1 MLQYDLIIIGGGASG
16 LSAGVSA
23 LKNGIKKVLILE
35 RDSDLGGNLNLFIH
49 GGFGEYYLGEEVTGP
64 ELGSKLINDFKEA
77 GGEYKLDTEVLEVTQ
92 NKVITYVN
100 PEEGVKDIKG
110 CSVIMASG
118 CRERFTGNINIPIH
132 KYTGIYSLVAAHRLI
147 NLQGYLPGKEVVIL
161 GKNNWSLIL
170 ARRLLIEGAKVN
182 AIVDV
187 TNRGFLDERGKEVIK
202 GFDINIIKAARV
214 VDINGD
220 DRIESIDIE
229 DITTSKMTTL
239 QCDSLVLTVGYF
251 PEITY
256 IRKSKIGIMNN
267 VSLVVND
274 NYETTAKG
282 IFACGTVLTWDSDIF
297 NSGEVGY
304 IVGKKAAEY
313 IKSYVY

>member
-110 CSVIMASG
+110 SSVIMASG
-118 CRERFTGNINIPIH
+118 CREMFTGNINIPIH
-132 KYTGIYSLVAAHRLI
+132 KYIGIYSLVSAHRLI
-147 NLQGYLPGKEVVIL
+147 NQQGYIPGKEVIIL

-202 GFDINIIKAARV
+202 GFDINVIKDARV

-220 DRIESIDIE
+220 NRIESIDIE
-229 DITTSKMTTL
+229 DITTLKITTL

-251 PEITY
+251 PEISY
-256 IRKSKIGIMNN
+256 IRKAKIGIINN
-267 VSLVVND
+267 VSLLVNN
-274 NYETTAKG
+274 NYETTAEG